1 MNESPSETDEAV
13 EANEAPYLQPL
24 DLAGMGAEAA
34 MLAVLQHAGRINVS
48 DIFLM
53 SDERF
58 MTISFRRLGLV
69 EKFGVVP
76 PEIGRAMISYIKA
89 AASMDIAEKRRPRD
103 GRWLHRFEDQRFDVR
118 VNTIPTL
125 FGEDATLRLWSQNFQ
140 FLGLDKLGFLARDLN
155 RIRAMLSSPSGLVLV
170 SGPTGTGKTTTL
182 YSSLMQLNNGERKIN
197 TLEDPVEYAMEGV
210 RQSQINM
217 KIGLDFP
224 ELLRSILRQAP
235 DVIMVGEIRDSET
248 AITAVRAANSGH
260 LVLATLHAPMAAGAV
275 QSMLVLGAKPFF
287 LANCLLGV
295 ISQRLVRSLC
305 QTCRIRSDI
314 SDSPHSLE
322 DMADLLGPGEGQ
334 AIFGPGKCDAC
345 QQSGYA
351 SRSGL
356 FEVMTMNQQ
365 LRRLIGDSAPADVL
379 HAAAVD
385 GGMIEFRKSA
395 MLKVAQGETST
406 EEVLRTLPS
415 EYLGLE
421 D

>member
-1 MNESPSETDEAV
+1 
-13 EANEAPYLQPL
+13 
-24 DLAGMGAEAA
+24 
-34 MLAVLQHAGRINVS
+34 MLAVLRHAGRINAS

-69 EKFGVVP
+69 QKFGVVP

-89 AASMDIAEKRRPRD
+89 AANMDIAEKRRPRD
-103 GRWLHRFEDQRFDVR
+103 GRWLHRFEDQKFDVR

-125 FGEDATLRLWSQNFQ
+125 FGEDATLRLWSQSFQ

-155 RIRAMLSSPSGLVLV
+155 RIRAMLSSPSGLILV

-197 TLEDPVEYAMEGV
+197 TLEDPVEYALEGI
-210 RQSQINM
+210 RQSQVNM

-275 QSMLVLGAKPFF
+275 QSMLVLGPKPYF

-295 ISQRLVRSLC
+295 VSQRLVRSLC
-305 QTCRIRSDI
+305 QTCRMRYDI
-314 SDSPHSLE
+314 SDSPHSFE
-322 DMADLLGPGEGQ
+322 DIADLLGPGEGQ
-334 AIFGPGKCDAC
+334 AIYGPGKCDAC
-345 QQSGYA
+345 QQTGYA

-365 LRRLIGDSAPADVL
+365 LRRLIGDSAPASEL
-379 HAAAVD
+379 HAAAVG

-395 MLKVAQGETST
+395 LLKVAQGETST
-406 EEVLRTLPS
+406 EEILRSLPS